1 MVTKKG
7 RVVVWET
14 IAEELSM
21 NLFDVIR
28 AVRINADQQCNC
40 RTQGSKY
47 TTHSSRPRMKSDI
60 VLFETLK
67 QLRCFS
73 RGIVTKKH
81 KTIWRRLFLRRRV
94 RRRLFL
100 GRRVRRG
107 RWGRHVLRLNFTF
120 TAQFGFETGS
130 AYAPRTNRR
139 CPLAVFFSARLANSH
154 SQVGLTRK
162 R

>member
-7 RVVVWET
+7 GVVVWET

-40 RTQGSKY
+40 RTEASKD

-81 KTIWRRLFLRRRV
+81 KTIYRRLFLR
-94 RRRLFL
+94 
-100 GRRVRRG
+100 RRVRRG

-120 TAQFGFETGS
+120 TAQFDFETGS

-139 CPLAVFFSARLANSH
+139 CPLAVFFPARLANSH
-154 SQVGLTRK
+154 SQLGLTR
-162 R
+162 RR

>member
-40 RTQGSKY
+40 RTQASKY

-67 QLRCFS
+67 QLRCFA

-81 KTIWRRLFLRRRV
+81 KTIWRRLFLLRRV

-100 GRRVRRG
+100 RRRVRRG

-120 TAQFGFETGS
+120 TAQFDFETGS

-139 CPLAVFFSARLANSH
+139 CPLAVFFPARLANSH
-154 SQVGLTRK
+154 NQVGLTR